1 MAALASPLPA
11 LAAGGV
17 VETGTTTYVVNPA
30 KAEIDVT
37 IQLSIKNNKPPSA
50 LYYYYWNQTEVE
62 VEVQAGPIKATSNA
76 GKVKASLSKT
86 GTYYRDFVLTY
97 PNVYYKQ
104 TRVVTVTY
112 AIPAGPGAPGGYR
125 AGKAYADLC
134 AVGNGVDSGA
144 LKVVV
149 PDGFDVVF
157 DGGTDLSLS
166 GDAKG
171 VQTYGSGTISAPYNF
186 WTCLEA
192 TDPSNLIS
200 MSLTSGNQ
208 NFTIRA
214 WPEDSAW
221 ASTVGGDVRGD
232 VPKLEDLT
240 GLQMPGGIIDI
251 TEAGN
256 SQLGD
261 YSGSYSPP
269 TKTATVTEDTDN
281 ATVAHELSHIWFNST
296 LFTATWMD
304 EGFAGYSEKVA
315 GTGNYKPCADPGAYP
330 GTGSPD
336 ITHWQLL
343 DINSTTVDQ
352 NVSDWQYAASCYL
365 VTELA
370 DAIGPANFQAVL
382 KAASDGEIAYVG
394 ASPAEKS
401 PVGGPPISPKTL
413 LDLIDEQGMVPA
425 GVKNLDEAQDLFAGY
440 GIFSSTDLD
449 ARSTARANYHKLVDA
464 AGTWTMPLAVRGPM
478 ASWDFVSA
486 QTAMDTVTQIL
497 TLRTAI
503 QKEVS
508 GLSLDGTPI
517 QTQFEASKTQA
528 DLDAV
533 LALIKSEGDAAEKVG
548 EAQQLNDGSHSI
560 FQTIGLFGTDPGA
573 SITTATAALTSA
585 KPDDASTAAQQAIDT
600 LNGSADQGLMRVG
613 AALVLLLV
621 LLALMLFVLWRRRR
635 YAAAAMA
642 PAAGAA
648 VLPFGSPPGYDPSTW
663 PPQGPPPSPG
673 WAPPPPP
680 QGWAPPPPAQSWAPP
695 PPPQGWAPPPPP
707 PVAPPPD
714 PVPPAIVPPP
724 VVPPGEGGDPVS

>member
-11 LAAGGV
+11 LAADL

-37 IQLSIKNNKPPSA
+37 IQLSIKNNKPPDA
-50 LYYYYWNQTEVE
+50 VYYYYTQTEVE

-86 GTYYRDFVLTY
+86 GTYYREFVLTY
-97 PNVYYKQ
+97 PAVYYKQ

-134 AVGNGVDSGA
+134 AVGNGTDSGA

-171 VQTYGSGTISAPYNF
+171 LQTYGSGTISTPYNF

-192 TDPSNLIS
+192 TDTSNLTS
-200 MSLTSGNQ
+200 ASLTAWNQ

-221 ASTVGGDVRGD
+221 ASTVGGDVQID

-251 TEAGN
+251 TEAGD

-261 YSGSYSPP
+261 YAGSYAPT

-281 ATVAHELSHIWFNST
+281 ATVSHELSHIWFNSS
-296 LFTATWMD
+296 LFAATWMD

-315 GTGNYKPCADPGAYP
+315 GSGNYKPCLDPGAYP
-330 GTGSPD
+330 GTGSPNLTD
-336 ITHWQLL
+336 WQYL

-365 VTELA
+365 ITELA

-382 KAASDGEIAYVG
+382 KATSNGDIAYAG
-394 ASPAEKS
+394 ASLAEKS
-401 PVGGPPISPKTL
+401 PVGGAPISPKTL
-413 LDLIDEQGMVPA
+413 LDLIDERGMVPA

-440 GIFSSTDLD
+440 GMFSSTDLD
-449 ARSTARANYHKLVDA
+449 ARSTARSNYHKLLDA

-486 QTAMDTVTQIL
+486 QTAMDTLTQIL

-517 QTQFEASKTQA
+517 QAQFEAAKTQA

-533 LALIKSEGDAAEKVG
+533 LALIKSEADAAGKVAQ
-548 EAQQLNDGSHSI
+548 AQQLNDGSHSI
-560 FQTIGLFGTDPGA
+560 FQTIGLLGTDPGA

-585 KPDDASTAAQQAIDT
+585 KPDDASTAAQQAIDAI
-600 LNGSADQGLMRVG
+600 NGSSDQGLMRVG
-613 AALVLLLV
+613 AALGLLLV

-635 YAAAAMA
+635 HAAAVMA

-648 VLPFGSPPGYDPSTW
+648 VLPIGPPPGYDPSTW
-663 PPQGPPPSPG
+663 PPQGPPP
-673 WAPPPPP
+673 P
-680 QGWAPPPPAQSWAPP
+680 QG
-695 PPPQGWAPPPPP
+695 
-707 PVAPPPD
+707 
-714 PVPPAIVPPP
+714 
-724 VVPPGEGGDPVS
+724 